1 MKHILSLLSLAPVLR
16 GFIALI
22 VSGTC
27 FPLCGVMVLQLDL
40 IPLRY
45 MLMHGVIL
53 GGAIALACQLPLV
66 PVIVIINIV
75 LVLYMLLFKKTS
87 GGFSGAS
94 AGVMV
99 LSIALASVIT
109 HVADVPAK
117 DTLNLLWGSPFALTV
132 TNQITVCALAL
143 LLVVYVT
150 FNYKNMMPLF
160 FNTDVARA
168 MGINVHF
175 HYTVMVMLIALVVS
189 VSMQLLG
196 AFLIDALL
204 ILPVLCASSFLS
216 LTKSLRGIKKLFAF
230 SSVIG
235 FIFSFG
241 GFFISLALDT
251 PPAATIALMTGLLY
265 TVLTLIVRC
274 QKKHKRL

>member
-1 MKHILSLLSLAPVLR
+1 
-16 GFIALI
+16 
-22 VSGTC
+22 
-27 FPLCGVMVLQLDL
+27 
-40 IPLRY
+40 
-45 MLMHGVIL
+45 
-53 GGAIALACQLPLV
+53 
-66 PVIVIINIV
+66 
-75 LVLYMLLFKKTS
+75 
-87 GGFSGAS
+87 
-94 AGVMV
+94 
-99 LSIALASVIT
+99 
-109 HVADVPAK
+109 
-117 DTLNLLWGSPFALTV
+117 
-132 TNQITVCALAL
+132 NQITVCALAL

-216 LTKSLRGIKKLFAF
+216 LTKSLRGIKNLFAF